1 MDPISKIAIFVQVAR
16 LQSFAAAGRALG
28 MSGPAVSKQI
38 QALEDRL
45 GVRLLNRTT
54 RSVTLTE
61 EGALY
66 LDRAAKALEDL
77 QEAERRIQELKDCP
91 TGKLKINAPM
101 SFGNQYLVGPIAQ
114 FAQQYPDVKLEV
126 DFDDRWVD
134 VIAEGYD
141 VVVRIGAL
149 EDSSLIARKLASCP
163 IILCASPA
171 YRTRHGLP
179 DQPSQL
185 PDFPAIIYSQ
195 HGQSEE
201 WRYQASNGSRGSVRL
216 NRNFAGNSAEMQL
229 EACLQGLGIALL
241 PAFVASEHLD
251 SGALLRVL
259 PAFET
264 FPQRGIYALFPQNR
278 HLATR
283 VRLFVDWLSECGAG
297 FSWQK

>member
-1 MDPISKIAIFVQVAR
+1 MDAISRVAIFVQVAQ
-16 LQSFAAAGRALG
+16 LQSFVAAGRALG

-38 QALEDRL
+38 KALEDHL

-54 RSVTLTE
+54 RSVTLTD

-66 LDRAAKALEDL
+66 LDRAGKALEDL

-91 TGKLKINAPM
+91 TGRLKINAPM
-101 SFGNQYLVGPIAQ
+101 SFGNQYLVNPIAQ
-114 FAQQYPDVKLEV
+114 FARRYPDVTLEV

-141 VVVRIGAL
+141 VVVRIGVL

-163 IILCASPA
+163 IVLCASPA
-171 YRTRHGLP
+171 YLDQHGLP
-179 DQPSQL
+179 GQPSEL

-201 WRYQASNGSRGSVRL
+201 WRYQAPDGEPGSVRL
-216 NRNFAGNSAEMQL
+216 NRRFAGNSAEMQL
-229 EACLQGLGIALL
+229 EACLEGVGIALL
-241 PAFVASEHLD
+241 PAFVACSHLD
-251 SGALLRVL
+251 SGALLQVL
-259 PAFET
+259 PEYET
-264 FPQRGIYALFPQNR
+264 YPQRGIYAMFPQNR

-283 VRLFVDWLSECGAG
+283 VRLFVDWLTECGAE
-297 FSWQK
+297 FPWQ

>member
-1 MDPISKIAIFVQVAR
+1 MDPISKVAIFVQVAR

-38 QALEDRL
+38 QALENRL
-45 GVRLLNRTT
+45 GVQLLNRTT

-77 QEAERRIQELKDCP
+77 QEAERHIQEMKDCP
-91 TGKLKINAPM
+91 TGRLKINAPM
-101 SFGNQYLVGPIAQ
+101 SFGNQYLVGPISQ
-114 FAQQYPDVKLEV
+114 FAKRYPEVKLEV

-141 VVVRIGAL
+141 VVVRIGVL

-163 IILCASPA
+163 IVMCASPA
-171 YRTRHGLP
+171 YKVQHGLP
-179 DQPSQL
+179 LQPSQL
-185 PDFPAIIYSQ
+185 PDYPAIIYSQ
-195 HGQSEE
+195 HGQYEE
-201 WRYQASNGSRGSVRL
+201 WRYQAPDGSRGSVRL
-216 NRNFAGNSAEMQL
+216 NRNFSGNSAEMQL

-241 PAFVASEHLD
+241 PAFVASEHLS

-259 PAFET
+259 PKFET
-264 FPQRGIYALFPQNR
+264 HPPRGIYALFPQSR

-283 VRLFVDWLSECGAG
+283 VRLFVDWLSECGEG
-297 FSWQK
+297 FPW

>member
-1 MDPISKIAIFVQVAR
+1 MDSISRVAIFVQVAR
-16 LQSFAAAGRALG
+16 LQSFVAAGRELG

-54 RSVTLTE
+54 RSVTLTD

-114 FAQQYPDVKLEV
+114 FAKRYPEVKVEV

-141 VVVRIGAL
+141 VVVRIGVL
-149 EDSSLIARKLASCP
+149 DDSSLIARKLASCP

-171 YRTRHGLP
+171 YKDQHGLP
-179 DQPSQL
+179 NEPSQL
-185 PDFPAIIYSQ
+185 PEFPAIIYNK

-201 WRYQASNGSRGSVRL
+201 WRYQTSDGSRGSVRL

-241 PAFVASEHLD
+241 PVFIASEHLD
-251 SGALLRVL
+251 SGDLIRVL

-264 FPQRGIYALFPQNR
+264 YPQRGIYALFPQKR
-278 HLATR
+278 YLATR

-297 FSWQK
+297 FPWQ

>member
-1 MDPISKIAIFVQVAR
+1 MDPISRIAIFVQVAR
-16 LQSFAAAGRALG
+16 LQSFVAAGRELG

-54 RSVTLTE
+54 RSVTLTD

-114 FAQQYPDVKLEV
+114 FAKRYPEVKVEV

-141 VVVRIGAL
+141 VAVRIGVL
-149 EDSSLIARKLASCP
+149 DDSSLIARKLASCP
-163 IILCASPA
+163 IILCASRA
-171 YRTRHGLP
+171 YKDQHGLP
-179 DQPSQL
+179 NEPSQL
-185 PDFPAIIYSQ
+185 PEFPAIIYSQ

-201 WRYQASNGSRGSVRL
+201 WRYQTSDGSRGSVRL

-241 PAFVASEHLD
+241 PVFIASEHLD
-251 SGALLRVL
+251 SGDLIRVL

-264 FPQRGIYALFPQNR
+264 YPQRGIYALFPQKR
-278 HLATR
+278 YLATR
-283 VRLFVDWLSECGAG
+283 VRLFVDWLSECGEE
-297 FSWQK
+297 FPWQ

>member
-1 MDPISKIAIFVQVAR
+1 MDPISKVAIFVQVAR
-16 LQSFAAAGRALG
+16 RQSFAAAGRALG
-28 MSGPAVSKQI
+28 MSGPAVSKQV

-77 QEAERRIQELKDCP
+77 EEAERRIQELKDCP
-91 TGKLKINAPM
+91 TGKLKVNAPM
-101 SFGNQYLVGPIAQ
+101 SFGNQYLAGPIAQ
-114 FAQQYPDVKLEV
+114 FAQRYPDVNMEV

-141 VVVRIGAL
+141 VVVRIGVL

-163 IILCASPA
+163 IFLCASPA
-171 YRTRHGLP
+171 YKARHGLP
-179 DQPSQL
+179 GEPSEL
-185 PDFPAIIYSQ
+185 PDFPAIIYSR

-201 WRYQASNGSRGSVRL
+201 WRYRSADGKPGSARL
-216 NRNFAGNSAEMQL
+216 NRHFAGNSAEIQL
-229 EACLQGLGIALL
+229 EACLQGLGIGLL

-251 SGALLRVL
+251 SGALIRVL
-259 PAFET
+259 PEFDT
-264 FPQRGIYALFPQNR
+264 YPLRGIYALFPQNR

-283 VRLFVDWLSECGAG
+283 VRLFVDWLSKCSRD
-297 FSWQK
+297 FPW

>member
-1 MDPISKIAIFVQVAR
+1 MDPISRISVFVKVAR
-16 LQSFAAAGRALG
+16 LQSFAAAGRELG
-28 MSGPAVSKQI
+28 ISGPAVSKQI
-38 QALEDRL
+38 QSLEDRL

-77 QEAERRIQELKDCP
+77 QEAELRIQELKDCP

-101 SFGNQYLVGPIAQ
+101 SYGNQYLVAPIAQ
-114 FAQQYPDVKLEV
+114 FAQRYPDVTLEV

-134 VIAEGYD
+134 PIAEGYD
-141 VVVRIGAL
+141 VVVRIGVL
-149 EDSSLIARKLASCP
+149 EDSSLIARKLTSCP

-171 YRTRHGLP
+171 YEAMHGLP
-179 DQPSQL
+179 DLPSRL
-185 PDFPAIIYSQ
+185 SDFPAIIYSQ

-201 WRYQASNGSRGSVRL
+201 WRYQAPDGSRGSVRL
-216 NRNFAGNSAEMQL
+216 NRGFAGNTAEMQL
-229 EACLQGLGIALL
+229 EACLQGLGLALL
-241 PAFVASEHLD
+241 PAFIADEYLD

-259 PAFET
+259 PAYET
-264 FPQRGIYALFPQNR
+264 YPERGIYALFPQNR

-283 VRLFVDWLSECGAG
+283 VRLFIDWLLEYETHR
-297 FSWQK
+297 

>member
-1 MDPISKIAIFVQVAR
+1 MDPIAKVAIFVQVAQ
-16 LQSFAAAGRALG
+16 LQSFVAAGRALG
-28 MSGPAVSKQI
+28 MSGPAVSKHI

-66 LDRAAKALEDL
+66 LERAGKALEDL

-114 FAQQYPDVKLEV
+114 FAQRYPDVKLEV

-141 VVVRIGAL
+141 VVVRIGVL

-163 IILCASPA
+163 IILCASPGYKA
-171 YRTRHGLP
+171 QHGLP
-179 DQPSQL
+179 EMPSQL
-185 PDFPAIIYSQ
+185 PDFPAIIYNK

-201 WRYQASNGSRGSVRL
+201 WRYQASNGSRGSARL
-216 NRNFAGNSAEMQL
+216 HRDFAGNSAEMQL

-251 SGALLRVL
+251 SGALLQVL
-259 PAFET
+259 PEFVT
-264 FPQRGIYALFPQNR
+264 YPQRGIYALFPQNR
-278 HLATR
+278 HLAIR
-283 VRLFVDWLSECGAG
+283 VRLFIDWLSECGAG
-297 FSWQK
+297 FPWQ

>member
-1 MDPISKIAIFVQVAR
+1 MDSISKIAIFVQVAQ
-16 LQSFAAAGRALG
+16 LQSFAAAGRELG

-38 QALEDRL
+38 QALENRL

-61 EGALY
+61 EGAVY
-66 LDRAAKALEDL
+66 LDRAGKALEDL

-101 SFGNQYLVGPIAQ
+101 SFGNQYLVGPVAE
-114 FAQQYPDVKLEV
+114 FAKRYPEVKLEV

-141 VVVRIGAL
+141 VVVRIGVL

-163 IILCASPA
+163 IILCASPGFEA
-171 YRTRHGLP
+171 QYGLP
-179 DQPSQL
+179 DQPAQL

-195 HGQSEE
+195 HGQTEE
-201 WRYQASNGSRGSVRL
+201 WRYQDSNGSRGSVRL

-229 EACLQGLGIALL
+229 EACLQGLGLALL
-241 PAFVASEHLD
+241 PIFVAGEHLE
-251 SGALLRVL
+251 SGGLLRVL
-259 PAFET
+259 PQFDTYPE
-264 FPQRGIYALFPQNR
+264 RGIYALFPQNR

-283 VRLFVDWLSECGAG
+283 VRLFVDWLTECGAAYP
-297 FSWQK
+297 WQQ

>member
-1 MDPISKIAIFVQVAR
+1 MDPISKVAIFVQVAQ

-28 MSGPAVSKQI
+28 MSGPAVSKHI
-38 QALEDRL
+38 QSLENRL

-66 LDRAAKALEDL
+66 LERAGKALEDL

-114 FAQQYPDVKLEV
+114 FAQRYPEVKLEV

-171 YRTRHGLP
+171 YKAQHGLP
-179 DQPSQL
+179 EKPSQL
-185 PDFPAIIYSQ
+185 PDFPAIIYNK

-201 WRYQASNGSRGSVRL
+201 WRYQALNGSRGSARL

-241 PAFVASEHLD
+241 PAFVASKHLD
-251 SGALLRVL
+251 SGALLQVL
-259 PAFET
+259 PELET
-264 FPQRGIYALFPQNR
+264 YPQRGIYALFPQNR
-278 HLATR
+278 HLAIR
-283 VRLFVDWLSECGAG
+283 VRLFVDWLSECSVE
-297 FSWQK
+297 FPWQ

>member
-1 MDPISKIAIFVQVAR
+1 MDSVSRVAIFVQVAR
-16 LQSFAAAGRALG
+16 LQSFVAAGRELG

-38 QALEDRL
+38 KALEDSL
-45 GVRLLNRTT
+45 DVRLLNRTT
-54 RSVTLTE
+54 RSVTLTD

-77 QEAERRIQELKDCP
+77 QEAERQIQELKDCP

-114 FAQQYPDVKLEV
+114 FAKRYPEVKVEA

-141 VVVRIGAL
+141 VVVRVGVL
-149 EDSSLIARKLASCP
+149 DDSSLIARKLASCP

-171 YRTRHGLP
+171 YKKQYGLP
-179 DQPSQL
+179 NEPSQL
-185 PDFPAIIYSQ
+185 PEFPAIIYSQ

-201 WRYQASNGSRGSVRL
+201 WRYQTSDGNRGSVRL

-241 PAFVASEHLD
+241 PVFIASEHLD
-251 SGALLRVL
+251 SGDLIRVL

-264 FPQRGIYALFPQNR
+264 YPQRGIYALFPQKR
-278 HLATR
+278 YLATR

-297 FSWQK
+297 FPWQ

>member
-1 MDPISKIAIFVQVAR
+1 MDAISKVAIFVQVAQ
-16 LQSFAAAGRALG
+16 LQSFVAAGRALG

-38 QALEDRL
+38 KALEDRL

-66 LDRAAKALEDL
+66 LDRAGKALEDL

-91 TGKLKINAPM
+91 TGRLKINAPM

-114 FAQQYPDVKLEV
+114 FAQRYPDVKLEV

-141 VVVRIGAL
+141 VVVRIGVL
-149 EDSSLIARKLASCP
+149 EDSSLIARKLAGCP

-171 YRTRHGLP
+171 YVDQHGLP

-185 PDFPAIIYSQ
+185 PDFPAIIYNQ

-201 WRYQASNGSRGSVRL
+201 WRYRASNGDRGSARL

-229 EACLQGLGIALL
+229 VACLQGVGIALL
-241 PAFVASEHLD
+241 PAFVACEHLD

-259 PAFET
+259 PDFET
-264 FPQRGIYALFPQNR
+264 YPQRGIYAMFPQNR
-278 HLATR
+278 HLAIR
-283 VRLFVDWLSECGAG
+283 VRLFVDWLSECGTG
-297 FSWQK
+297 FPWQ

>member
-114 FAQQYPDVKLEV
+114 FAQRYPDVKLEV

-141 VVVRIGAL
+141 VVVRIGVL

-171 YRTRHGLP
+171 YKAQHGLP

-185 PDFPAIIYSQ
+185 PGFPAIIYSK
-195 HGQSEE
+195 HGQFEE

-229 EACLQGLGIALL
+229 EACLQGLGIGLL
-241 PAFVASEHLD
+241 PIFVASEHLD

-264 FPQRGIYALFPQNR
+264 YPQRGIYALFPQNR

-283 VRLFVDWLSECGAG
+283 VRLFVDWLSECGAA
-297 FSWQK
+297 FPWQ

>member
-1 MDPISKIAIFVQVAR
+1 MDPISRIAIFVQVAQR
-16 LQSFAAAGRALG
+16 QSFSAAGRALG

-38 QALEDRL
+38 QTLEDRL

-61 EGALY
+61 EGAIY
-66 LDRAAKALEDL
+66 LDRAGKALEDL
-77 QEAERRIQELKDCP
+77 QEAEQRIQELKDCP

-114 FAQQYPDVKLEV
+114 FAQRYPDVKLEV

-149 EDSSLIARKLASCP
+149 DDSSLVARKLAGCP

-171 YRTRHGLP
+171 YKAQHGLP

-185 PDFPAIIYSQ
+185 PEFPAIIYSQ

-201 WRYQASNGSRGSVRL
+201 WRYQAPNGTRGSVRL
-216 NRNFAGNSAEMQL
+216 KRNFAGNSAEMQL

-241 PAFVASEHLD
+241 PAFTACEHLK
-251 SGALLRVL
+251 SGTLLQVL
-259 PAFET
+259 PGFET
-264 FPQRGIYALFPQNR
+264 YPPRGIYAMFPQNR
-278 HLATR
+278 YLAIR
-283 VRLFVDWLSECGAG
+283 VRLFVDWLRECAAG
-297 FSWQK
+297 FPWR

>member
-1 MDPISKIAIFVQVAR
+1 MDSISRVAIFVQVAR
-16 LQSFAAAGRALG
+16 LQSFVAAGRELG

-54 RSVTLTE
+54 RSVTLTD

-77 QEAERRIQELKDCP
+77 QEAERQIQELKDCP

-114 FAQQYPDVKLEV
+114 FAKRYPEVKVEV

-141 VVVRIGAL
+141 VVVRIGVL
-149 EDSSLIARKLASCP
+149 DDSSLIARKLASCP

-171 YRTRHGLP
+171 YKDQHGLP
-179 DQPSQL
+179 NEPSQL
-185 PDFPAIIYSQ
+185 PEFPAIIYSK
-195 HGQSEE
+195 HSQSGE
-201 WRYQASNGSRGSVRL
+201 WRYQTPDGSRGSVRL

-241 PAFVASEHLD
+241 PVFIASEHLD
-251 SGALLRVL
+251 SGDLIRVL

-264 FPQRGIYALFPQNR
+264 YPQRGIYALFPQKR
-278 HLATR
+278 YLATR
-283 VRLFVDWLSECGAG
+283 VRLFVDWLSECGEE
-297 FSWQK
+297 FPWQ